1 MIELFTTGPAGVLKL
16 NRGSLSPGLPA
27 DVTILDPNSKW
38 TYDINKS
45 PSKSRNSPYDGYTF
59 TGRAVATIVSGELV
73 WQA

>member
-1 MIELFTTGPAGVLKL
+1 MIELFTTGPASILKL

-27 DVTILDPNSKW
+27 DVTILDPQSKW
-38 TYDINKS
+38 TYDVNKS
-45 PSKSRNSPYDGYTF
+45 PSKSRNSPFDATAF